1 MDKTAYA
8 RSFYMQYCNTDPF
21 SGKRLYETYKR
32 GVYVVQ
38 NPPAKPLNQME
49 MDDVYELPYMR
60 AYHPSYQAAGGVP
73 AISEVKFSL
82 VSSRGC
88 FGGCNFCALTFHQ
101 GRIIQARS
109 HDSILKEAKQFLKD
123 PDFKGYIHDV
133 GGPTANFRHPAC
145 KKQLTKGAC
154 PSRQCLFP
162 APCKQLDAD
171 HSDYLELLRK
181 LRQLEGVKKVF
192 IRSGIRFDYLI

>member
-1 MDKTAYA
+1 MRRSILLEAGADLISYGMGERSIVEIADALASGIAVSDLTFIDGTVFQTKDRELASWDALQLPSFDQIRMDKTAYA

-60 AYHPSYQAAGGVP
+60 TYHPSYQAAGGVP

-123 PDFKGYIHDV
+123 PDFKG
-133 GGPTANFRHPAC
+133 
-145 KKQLTKGAC
+145 
-154 PSRQCLFP
+154 
-162 APCKQLDAD
+162 
-171 HSDYLELLRK
+171 
-181 LRQLEGVKKVF
+181 
-192 IRSGIRFDYLI
+192 